1 MEMSYII
8 KALSKTCYSVELSKK
23 QEGLFVM
30 TMASNLV
37 CGHMLIS
44 LRSPQK
50 AKKWGG

>member
-37 CGHMLIS
+37 LWTHVNLS
-44 LRSPQK
+44 EKSPK
-50 AKKWGG
+50 S